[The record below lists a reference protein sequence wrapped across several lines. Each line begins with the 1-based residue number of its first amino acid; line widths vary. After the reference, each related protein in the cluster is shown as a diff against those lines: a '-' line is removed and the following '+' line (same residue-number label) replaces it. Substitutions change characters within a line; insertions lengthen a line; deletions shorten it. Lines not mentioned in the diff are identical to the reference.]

1 MGVKKLN
8 AFMTKN
14 IKLEHSHWNID
25 KKEYY
30 QLQNNEYTMDNKNEK
45 NELNLIIDANSFF
58 YYLANQLK
66 WFVFDNISF
75 FKLLKKYLFQLLAI
89 NNLEKIFF
97 VFDGMDTD
105 IKKNTNLG
113 RADKRV
119 KSIKKFYNKIVSN
132 KKKNGFLKPEK
143 ICATPL
149 LKVAYAQLLFDAK
162 DYLKKLDVRF
172 SLFEADSDIAYLA
185 KKYNGYVIS
194 NDSDFYIYDI
204 PGYINIESLIFTFT
218 QKSSK
223 IYYKIYKNTA
233 LTEYLGIS
241 KEYLPIF
248 ATLCDNDYFTLSKY
262 PSLLSQINHYN
273 NRDGDDV
280 KSNKYISV
288 SKFLLEIKE
297 NVDKK
302 CSSPDTSVEEKQK
315 LIISELFK
323 FKNKEKNEDLE
334 KLCYTNLVN
343 SVNEYNLT
351 ALKYTDIKCI
361 NKDILHSYYNG
372 KIYDLLLNVLYNHF
386 YKCTQYFENLNK
398 ENCWLITKKL
408 RLELYELLLLRNYQ
422 EYKPSHTTTTT
433 TATATAT
440 ATNKTQSN
448 NNTIPKEYS
457 ILEYYTDD
465 NKIAHKEI
473 IIPIDS
479 TKTFPTTLEEKFIK
493 YLDTFHSNIDSIKK
507 LPYYLMVGV
516 ANLRFYLIEKIKN
529 NTFAPEGSS
538 NSYIQFYN
546 TYKNNNERNI
556 PDEKNISNTK
566 TTVLHTYEF
575 EALVASCVA
584 ALSFSYLHKSIYI
597 KSRKYVKDIPKNLS
611 NFSIEN
617 NLKENKMDCSNT
629 FTILTKH
636 YNRSL
641 KLKRS
646 KLPKKIHNDISQ
658 FGNSVQIYAE
668 FINVLLG
675 NCQLM
680 QILKLND
687 AKEEFNSLF
696 TMYHYSWEE
705 AFYSMVDYIKE
716 NGGESI
722 FNELFDIKNKDYLNF
737 LEKVYSLML
746 NTILSL
752 N

>member
-1 MGVKKLN
+1 MGVMKLN
-8 AFMTKN
+8 TFITKN
-14 IKLEHSHWNID
+14 IKFEHSHWNID

-30 QLQNNEYTMDNKNEK
+30 RLNNNKYTMDNKNKK

-58 YYLANQLK
+58 YYLANK
-66 WFVFDNISF
+66 INWFVFDNISF
-75 FKLLKKYLFQLLAI
+75 FKLLKEYLFQLLSI

-119 KSIKKFYNKIVSN
+119 KSIKKFYNKIVTSN

-143 ICATPL
+143 VCATPL
-149 LKVAYAQLLFDAK
+149 LKIAYAQYLFDAK
-162 DYLKKLDVRF
+162 YYLKKLDVRL

-204 PGYINIESLIFTFT
+204 PGYINIESLRFNFNKNPGEIF
-218 QKSSK
+218 
-223 IYYKIYKNTA
+223 YKVYKNTA
-233 LTEYLGIS
+233 LTEYLGIP
-241 KEYLPIF
+241 KEYLPVF
-248 ATLCDNDYFTLSKY
+248 ATLCGNDYFTPSKY
-262 PSLLSQINHYN
+262 SALLRQINHYN
-273 NRDGDDV
+273 KSDDI
-280 KSNKYISV
+280 KSNNEENKYIRI

-302 CSSPDTSVEEKQK
+302 CPSPDISVEEKQK

-351 ALKYTDIKCI
+351 TLKYTDIKCI

-408 RLELYELLLLRNYQ
+408 RLELYELLLLRNNQ
-422 EYKPSHTTTTT
+422 GNKISHT
-433 TATATAT
+433 ATP
-440 ATNKTQSN
+440 TNKTQSN
-448 NNTIPKEYS
+448 NNTIQKKEYS
-457 ILEYYTDD
+457 ILEYFTEN
-465 NKIAHKEI
+465 NKIVYKEI
-473 IIPIDS
+473 TIPIDS
-479 TKTFPTTLEEKFIK
+479 TKIFPTTLEEKFII
-493 YLDTFHSNIDSIKK
+493 YLDTFHSNIDSVKK

-516 ANLRFYLIEKIKN
+516 INLRFYLIEKIKN
-529 NTFAPEGSS
+529 NSFVPEGSS
-538 NSYIQFYN
+538 DFYIQFYN
-546 TYKNNNERNI
+546 TYKNN
-556 PDEKNISNTK
+556 DEKNIPHEENNSDAK
-566 TTVLHTYEF
+566 TVLHTYEF

-584 ALSFSYLHKSIYI
+584 ALSFSYLHQSTYMKS
-597 KSRKYVKDIPKNLS
+597 KKHVEDIPKKLS

-617 NLKENKMDCSNT
+617 NLKENNMNYYNT
-629 FTILTKH
+629 FIAFAKH
-636 YNRSL
+636 YHKRHLHL
-641 KLKRS
+641 KKNIS
-646 KLPKKIHNDISQ
+646 PKNIISQ
-658 FGNSVQIYAE
+658 FDNSVQIYAE

-675 NCQLM
+675 NCQLL
-680 QILKLND
+680 QILKLTD
-687 AKEEFNSLF
+687 AKKEINSLF

-705 AFYSMVDYIKE
+705 AFYSMVNYIKK

-722 FNELFDIKNKDYLNF
+722 FNKLFKIKNKDYLNF
-737 LEKVYSLML
+737 LEKVYSLIL

-752 N
+752 D